1 MLVLAYV
8 WVPFVALPIFV
19 SLDNMDRSLLEAAA
33 DLGASRLG
41 TFWRVTL
48 RMSIPGVVAA
58 FVFVFVPTIGE
69 FVTPQL
75 VGGTNGY
82 LFGNAIS
89 DLFTQGLDWQS
100 GSALAF
106 FFVIL
111 VVFLYAPIAL
121 LTLFAFNDGDVS
133 FPLQGFTTHWFT
145 DVLRNDVLMT
155 ALVRSAVVATVS
167 SLIAVTLGVLS
178 AFALLRRRFRGK
190 PVASALMFSP
200 LVVPYL
206 VFGISLLL
214 LFTLIDKGL
223 TAAFGSYIGFGLHT
237 VVIGHVVVSLPYTI
251 LTVMPLLERLS
262 LSLDEAAK
270 DLGASP
276 WQTFR
281 RVTLPLLMPA
291 LVSAFLIS
299 FTLSFDEYAIA
310 SFLAGTSPTWPVYLF
325 GQLRVPSQLPQLVAV
340 SSVVFIGSLLLVV
353 SAEVGRRLMERRY
366 GSEYVTGGL

>member
-1 MLVLAYV
+1 MEIATSRGGLLLLRLFFLV
-8 WVPFVALPIFV
+8 
-19 SLDNMDRSLLEAAA
+19 
-33 DLGASRLG
+33 
-41 TFWRVTL
+41 
-48 RMSIPGVVAA
+48 
-58 FVFVFVPTIGE
+58 
-69 FVTPQL
+69 
-75 VGGTNGY
+75 
-82 LFGNAIS
+82 
-89 DLFTQGLDWQS
+89 
-100 GSALAF
+100 
-106 FFVIL
+106 L

-145 DVLRNDVLMT
+145 AVLHNDVLMS
-155 ALVRSAVVATVS
+155 ALGRSLVVATVS
-167 SLIAVTLGVLS
+167 SVLAVALGVLS
-178 AFALLRRRFRGK
+178 AFALIRRRFRGK
-190 PVASALMFSP
+190 PAASALMFSP

-214 LFTLIDKGL
+214 LFTLVDKVM
-223 TAAFGSYIGFGLHT
+223 TDAFGVYIGLGLHS

-251 LTVMPLLERLS
+251 LTIMPLLERLS

-310 SFLAGTSPTWPVYLF
+310 SFLAKTSPTWPVYLF

-340 SSVVFIGSLLLVV
+340 SSVVFIGSLMLVI
-353 SAEVGRRLMERRY
+353 SAEVGRRLVERRY
-366 GSEYVTGGL
+366 GSEFVSRGL